1 MVFAGAGLG
10 GVARYALGVWIM
22 SRYKGA
28 FPLGTF
34 AVNVSGSFV
43 IGLLMALMLERFQP
57 HPNLRLFLMV
67 GVLGGYTT
75 FSSFELEIFEAV
87 RTGNRIMGPLYAAAS
102 VAAGFLAVWLG
113 FALGA
118 KRS

>member
-10 GVARYALGVWIM
+10 GVARYALGMWIM
-22 SRYKGA
+22 SRYTGR
-28 FPLGTF
+28 FPMGTF
-34 AVNVSGSFV
+34 VINVSGSFV
-43 IGLLMALMLERFQP
+43 IGLLMALMLERFDP

-75 FSSFELEIFEAV
+75 FSTFELEIFEAL
-87 RTGNRIMGPLYAAAS
+87 RTGERATAPLYAAAS
-102 VAAGFLAVWLG
+102 VAAGFIAVWLG
-113 FALGA
+113 YALGA